1 MASFDEQPAAAASV
15 GSVAPTTEQQLAT
28 AAAAASPAKKVKVF
42 PNLLGEIEALKAE
55 QKQIKDQKKKV
66 TKNLKNAQRR
76 KKRLQTRARQLANDD
91 LMAVLMMREKG
102 GDEEVPGAI
111 NVDANGSAEES
122 SEEMS
127 G

>member
-1 MASFDEQPAAAASV
+1 MASVDEQPAAAVSV
-15 GSVAPTTEQQLAT
+15 SGVVPPTEPHHAT
-28 AAAAASPAKKVKVF
+28 AAAAASPAKKVRVV

-55 QKQIKDQKKKV
+55 QKKIKDEKKKV
-66 TKNLKNAQRR
+66 TKTLKRR
-76 KKRLQTRARQLANDD
+76 KKGLQTRARQLTNDD

-102 GDEEVPGAI
+102 GEEQETDAI
-111 NVDANGSAEES
+111 NVDATGSAEES

>member
-1 MASFDEQPAAAASV
+1 MASVDEQPAAAASV
-15 GSVAPTTEQQLAT
+15 SGVVPPAEPHRAT
-28 AAAAASPAKKVKVF
+28 AAVAASPAKKVKVV

-55 QKQIKDQKKKV
+55 QKKIKDEKKKV
-66 TKNLKNAQRR
+66 TKTLKNAQRR
-76 KKRLQTRARQLANDD
+76 KKRLQTRARQLTNDD

-102 GDEEVPGAI
+102 GEEQETDAI
-111 NVDANGSAEES
+111 NVDATGSAEES